1 MSFQLS
7 SFLSGLAY
15 LAFCLLIASFC
26 AWGQRNGASPRFD
39 YKASDNGQ
47 SDGEGGG
54 PSPVS
59 PSPKFLSL
67 LSISCLVSLSL
78 FLFMPCGTLPSL
90 LPAAGGASIVVV
102 GLAVVPGF
110 QGGWGSIRRQWR
122 VPFCLGVSLAVLA
135 RYARERGV
143 PGELYA
149 LDAYVAMP
157 IIGVAEGVEK
167 PGICILAAVSLFA
180 LWQALPARRTP
191 AFGEN
196 PLAGGEA
203 LLAALSAE
211 LWMLAAIAFW
221 VCLFFPASFALGWV
235 PGIAVLGGLAL
246 NALFFWAKVLAVE
259 WLLKKLREKYPRCAP
274 FHASIP
280 IAFLGLGAWLL
291 LGTAAG

>member
-7 SFLSGLAY
+7 SFFSGLAY

-26 AWGQRNGASPRFD
+26 AWGRRDDANQGFD
-39 YKASDNGQ
+39 YKASDSGQ

-59 PSPKFLSL
+59 PFPKFLSL

-90 LPAAGGASIVVV
+90 LPAGGGASIVVV
-102 GLAVVPGF
+102 GLAAVPGF
-110 QGGWGSIRRQWR
+110 RGGWESIRRQWR
-122 VPFCLGVSLAVLA
+122 VPLCLGVSLIVLA

-143 PGELYA
+143 PGDLHA

-157 IIGVAEGVEK
+157 VIGVAEGVEK
-167 PGICILAAVSLFA
+167 LGVCILAAVSLFA
-180 LWQALPARRTP
+180 LWQALPTRVSVSE
-191 AFGEN
+191 EN

-211 LWMLAAIAFW
+211 LWRLAAVAFW
-221 VCLFFPASFALGWV
+221 VCLFFPTSFVLDGV

-259 WLLKKLREKYPRCAP
+259 WLLGKLWKKYPQGTP
-274 FHASIP
+274 FPASIS
-280 IAFLGLGAWLL
+280 IALLGVGAWLL
-291 LGTAAG
+291 LGAGAG